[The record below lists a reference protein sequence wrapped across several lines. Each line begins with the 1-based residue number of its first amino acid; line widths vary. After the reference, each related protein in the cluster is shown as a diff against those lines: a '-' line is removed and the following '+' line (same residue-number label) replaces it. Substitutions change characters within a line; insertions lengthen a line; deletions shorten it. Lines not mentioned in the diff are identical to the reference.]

1 MLEIGQIKLD
11 VPFLQAPLSGYSD
24 YAMRKLAR
32 DFGAPLTFAGVMLA
46 KSAANP
52 KVLKKP
58 VFVPG
63 DDEHPIGAQILGRE
77 PEIMAT
83 AASGLE
89 QAGYDLIDLNFACP
103 APKVLARGRGG
114 CLINEPEKAIEIYK
128 RVRQAVSCPVT
139 VKIRAGYDNSEQS
152 MDNFWRII
160 TALSEER
167 VDAIIVH
174 GRSVL
179 QRFSGA
185 SDWEILGQIK
195 REFASTTIIG
205 SGDLLNAEA
214 AANILKTGK
223 IDGVLIARGA
233 IGNPWIF
240 SRLRALLEGK
250 EPPAAISIKAQGQV
264 IRQHLELVCQLYEKK
279 KAVRYMRKFLVNYCR
294 LHTHRKK
301 VQTNLLEANSKDE
314 LLAVIRQWYELD

>member
-83 AASGLE
+83 AAGRLE

-103 APKVLARGRGG
+103 APKVLARSRGG
-114 CLINEPEKAIEIYK
+114 FLINEPEKAIEIYK

-167 VDAIIVH
+167 VDAITVH
-174 GRSVL
+174 GRNVL

-195 REFASTTIIG
+195 RKFASTTIIG

-214 AANILKTGK
+214 AAKVLKTGK

-240 SRLRALLEGK
+240 SRLRAILEGK
-250 EPPAAISIKAQGQV
+250 KPPAAISIKAQGQV

-294 LHTHRKK
+294 LHPHRKK